1 MASPGRQ
8 APPEPSH
15 NNRHYRTNRR
25 SKATIVMT
33 DQVNFEAARPVSADP
48 AVDLA
53 VALAEALGQLP
64 QALLKGPAKI
74 LSPKAK
80 LELKIS
86 VESLAQ
92 ELGLKLGDQNELTI
106 RRIKRGKN
114 YSFIRANG
122 TAIRHVGT
130 IKRLNSMAVPPAYEE
145 VRYSPDPASHLQAVG
160 MDAAGRLQYRYH
172 ADWEKVREHRKAHR
186 LAKLVAAL
194 PKIRRNV
201 SMHLS
206 GDEPTREFALSAVI
220 ELIARTAIRPGNE
233 SYARLNGTRGAT
245 TMLKS
250 NVTLEDDCV
259 VLTFKA
265 KGGKAVRKECDAAKL
280 VRAIGILRTVPGK
293 RMFQYR
299 DQSGIVR
306 AVSTTQVNAYLR
318 EIAGIKISLKDFRTL
333 MASAVVLESLS
344 RISPAASARGRRR
357 QVLEAVRAAADELS
371 NTPAICRKSY
381 VHDTIVT
388 AFEDGILER
397 FAATMKGYRSQSKR
411 EQLLAQVVATAA
423 A

>member
-1 MASPGRQ
+1 M
-8 APPEPSH
+8 
-15 NNRHYRTNRR
+15 
-25 SKATIVMT
+25 M
-33 DQVNFEAARPVSADP
+33 DQQNFEAPRPVSADP
-48 AVDLA
+48 A

-64 QALLKGPAKI
+64 KAPVAK
-74 LSPKAK
+74 ARMANGT
-80 LELKIS
+80 S

-114 YSFIRANG
+114 YSFVRANG
-122 TAIRHVGT
+122 TPIRHVGT

-160 MDAAGRLQYRYH
+160 RDAAGRLQYRYH
-172 ADWEKVREHRKAHR
+172 SDWEKVREQRKAHR
-186 LAKLVAAL
+186 LARLVAAL

-201 SMHLS
+201 SAHLS
-206 GDEPTREFALSAVI
+206 GDQPTREFALAAVI

-245 TMLKS
+245 TLLKA
-250 NVTLEDDCV
+250 NVVLEDDCV
-259 VLTFKA
+259 VLAFKA

-280 VRAIGILRTVPGK
+280 MRAIRILSELPGK
-293 RMFQYR
+293 RMFQFK
-299 DQSGIVR
+299 DAAGNIR
-306 AVSTTQVNAYLR
+306 AVSTTQVNAFLR

-344 RISPAASARGRRR
+344 RISPAASAHGRKR

>member
-1 MASPGRQ
+1 
-8 APPEPSH
+8 
-15 NNRHYRTNRR
+15 
-25 SKATIVMT
+25 MT
-33 DQVNFEAARPVSADP
+33 DQQNLEPPGPASADP
-48 AVDLA
+48 AV
-53 VALAEALGQLP
+53 ALAEMLGQLP
-64 QALLKGPAKI
+64 KPADE
-74 LSPKAK
+74 KAAPSTP
-80 LELKIS
+80 KIS
-86 VESLAQ
+86 TPKTSVEELAQ

-114 YSFIRANG
+114 YHFVRANG
-122 TAIRHVGT
+122 TKIRHTGT
-130 IKRLNSMAVPPAYEE
+130 IRRLHRMAVPPAYRE
-145 VRYSPDPASHLQAVG
+145 VRYSPDPNSHLQAVG
-160 MDAAGRLQYRYH
+160 IDAAGRLQYRYH
-172 ADWEKVREHRKAHR
+172 ADWEKVREQRKAHR

-201 SMHLS
+201 SMHLA
-206 GDEPTREFALSAVI
+206 GEEPTREFALSAVI

-245 TMLKS
+245 TLLKS
-250 NVTLEDDCV
+250 NVTLEDDNF

-265 KGGKAVRKECDAAKL
+265 KGGKAVRKECNAAKL

-299 DQSGIVR
+299 DANGIVR
-306 AVSTTQVNAYLR
+306 GVSTTTVNAFLR

-333 MASAVVLESLS
+333 MASAVVVESLS
-344 RISPAASARGRRR
+344 RITPAASERGRKR
-357 QVLEAVRAAADELS
+357 QVLDAIRAAADQLS

-397 FAATMKGYRSQSKR
+397 FAATMKGQRSQSKR
-411 EQLLAQVVATAA
+411 EQLLAQVVMAA
-423 A
+423 AA

>member
-1 MASPGRQ
+1 M
-8 APPEPSH
+8 
-15 NNRHYRTNRR
+15 
-25 SKATIVMT
+25 I
-33 DQVNFEAARPVSADP
+33 DQQNFEATRPVSADP
-48 AVDLA
+48 A

-64 QALLKGPAKI
+64 KAPPVKIPPTIAAKT
-74 LSPKAK
+74 
-80 LELKIS
+80 S
-86 VESLAQ
+86 VEALARDI
-92 ELGLKLGDQNELTI
+92 GLTLGDQNELTI

-114 YSFIRANG
+114 YSFVRANG
-122 TAIRHVGT
+122 TPIRHVGT
-130 IKRLNSMAVPPAYEE
+130 IRRLNSMAVPPAYQQ
-145 VRYSPDPASHLQAVG
+145 VRYSPDPTSHLQAVG
-160 MDAAGRLQYRYH
+160 VDAAGRLQYRYH

-186 LAKLVAAL
+186 LARLVAAL

-245 TMLKS
+245 TLLKS
-250 NVTLEDDCV
+250 NVVLEDDTL
-259 VLTFKA
+259 VLAFKA

-299 DQSGIVR
+299 DNSGTVR
-306 AVSTTQVNAYLR
+306 TVSTTTVNAFLR

-344 RISPAASARGRRR
+344 RISPAASARGRKK

-411 EQLLAQVVATAA
+411 EQLLAHVVSAA
-423 A
+423 AA

>member
-1 MASPGRQ
+1 MMDQ
-8 APPEPSH
+8 Q
-15 NNRHYRTNRR
+15 NDV
-25 SKATIVMT
+25 AT
-33 DQVNFEAARPVSADP
+33 RPVSADP
-48 AVDLA
+48 TLPLA
-53 VALAEALGQLP
+53 KALGQWPPKLP
-64 QALLKGPAKI
+64 TPQQKI
-74 LSPKAK
+74 TVRTSVK
-80 LELKIS
+80 ELA
-86 VESLAQ
+86 E
-92 ELGLKLGDQNELTI
+92 ELGLKLGDQALLTI
-106 RRIKRGKN
+106 RRVKRGKS
-114 YSFIRANG
+114 YSFVRANG
-122 TAIRHVGT
+122 AHIRDART
-130 IKRLNSMAVPPAYEE
+130 IRRLHAMAVPPAYRE
-145 VRYSPDPASHLQAVG
+145 VRYSHDPNSHLQAIG
-160 MDAAGRLQYRYH
+160 RDAAGRLQYRYH
-172 ADWEKVREHRKAHR
+172 VDWEKVREHRKAHR
-186 LAKLVAAL
+186 LAKLVGAL

-201 SMHLS
+201 SKYLS

-245 TMLKS
+245 TLLKS
-250 NVTLEDDCV
+250 NVTLEDDCM

-299 DQSGIVR
+299 DRSGTVR
-306 AVSTTQVNAYLR
+306 AASTTAVNTFLR

-344 RISPAASARGRRR
+344 RITPASSARGRKK

-397 FAATMKGYRSQSKR
+397 FAATMKGYRTQAKR
-411 EQLLAQVVATAA
+411 EQLLAQVVTAA
-423 A
+423 AV

>member
-1 MASPGRQ
+1 M
-8 APPEPSH
+8 
-15 NNRHYRTNRR
+15 
-25 SKATIVMT
+25 M
-33 DQVNFEAARPVSADP
+33 DQQNFEAARPVSADP
-48 AVDLA
+48 S
-53 VALAEALGQLP
+53 VALAKALGQLP
-64 QALLKGPAKI
+64 EVAPPAP
-74 LSPKAK
+74 PKRTPK
-80 LELKIS
+80 TS
-86 VESLAQ
+86 VEDLAE
-92 ELGLKLGDQNELTI
+92 ELGLKLSDQNELTI
-106 RRIKRGKN
+106 RRIKRGKS

-122 TAIRHVGT
+122 RAIRDSGT
-130 IKRLNSMAVPPAYEE
+130 IKRLNAMAVPPAYEE
-145 VRYSPDPASHLQAVG
+145 VRYAPDPTSHLQAVG
-160 MDAAGRLQYRYH
+160 RDAAGRLQYRYH
-172 ADWEKVREHRKAHR
+172 SDWEKVREQRKAHR
-186 LAKLVAAL
+186 LARLVAAL

-201 SMHLS
+201 SAHLS
-206 GDEPTREFALSAVI
+206 GDQPSREFALSAVI

-245 TMLKS
+245 TLLKS
-250 NVTLEDDCV
+250 NVVVEDDNV

-280 VRAIGILRTVPGK
+280 VRAIGILREVPGK
-293 RMFQYR
+293 RMFQFR
-299 DQSGIVR
+299 DNSGTVR
-306 AVSTTQVNAYLR
+306 GVSTTQVNAFLR

-344 RISPAASARGRRR
+344 RISPAESARGRRK

>member
-1 MASPGRQ
+1 M
-8 APPEPSH
+8 
-15 NNRHYRTNRR
+15 
-25 SKATIVMT
+25 M
-33 DQVNFEAARPVSADP
+33 DQQNIEAARPVSADP
-48 AVDLA
+48 AV
-53 VALAEALGQLP
+53 ALAKALGQWP
-64 QALLKGPAKI
+64 KKPAAKSGLAGKI
-74 LSPKAK
+74 QVHT
-80 LELKIS
+80 
-86 VESLAQ
+86 VEELAQ
-92 ELGLKLGDQNELTI
+92 EHGLKLGDQNELTI
-106 RRIKRGKN
+106 RRIKRGKS
-114 YSFIRANG
+114 YSFVRANG
-122 TAIRHVGT
+122 SHVRDTRTIR
-130 IKRLNSMAVPPAYEE
+130 RLHAMAVPPAYVQ
-145 VRYSPDPASHLQAVG
+145 VRYSPDPSSHLQAVG
-160 MDAAGRLQYRYH
+160 RDAAGRLQYRYH

-201 SMHLS
+201 SAQLA
-206 GDEPTREFALSAVI
+206 GDEPTREFALAAVI

-245 TMLKS
+245 TLLKS

-265 KGGKAVRKECDAAKL
+265 KGGKAVRKECAASKL

-299 DQSGIVR
+299 DQSGTVR

-318 EIAGIKISLKDFRTL
+318 DIAGIKISLKDFRTL

-344 RISPAASARGRRR
+344 LISPAASARGRKK

-397 FAATMKGYRSQSKR
+397 FAATMKGYRTQAKR
-411 EQLLAQVVATAA
+411 EALLAQVVLAA
-423 A
+423 AV

>member
-1 MASPGRQ
+1 MMDQ
-8 APPEPSH
+8 QNIE
-15 NNRHYRTNRR
+15 
-25 SKATIVMT
+25 AT
-33 DQVNFEAARPVSADP
+33 RPVSADP
-48 AVDLA
+48 AV
-53 VALAEALGQLP
+53 ALAKALGQWP
-64 QALLKGPAKI
+64 KKPA
-74 LSPKAK
+74 AK
-80 LELKIS
+80 PLAGKPNS
-86 VESLAQ
+86 HTVEELAQ

-106 RRIKRGKN
+106 RRIRRGKS
-114 YSFIRANG
+114 YSFVRANG
-122 TAIRHVGT
+122 SHVRDPRTIR
-130 IKRLNSMAVPPAYEE
+130 RLHAMAVPPAYVQ
-145 VRYSPDPASHLQAVG
+145 VRYSPDPNSHLQAVG
-160 MDAAGRLQYRYH
+160 RDAAGRLQYRYH

-201 SMHLS
+201 SAQLA
-206 GDEPTREFALSAVI
+206 GDEPTREFALAAVI

-245 TMLKS
+245 TLLKS
-250 NVTLEDDCV
+250 NVTLEDDCL

-265 KGGKAVRKECDAAKL
+265 KGGKAVRKECAASKL
-280 VRAIGILRTVPGK
+280 VRAVGILRTVPGK

-299 DQSGIVR
+299 DQSGTVR

-344 RISPAASARGRRR
+344 RISPAASERGRKK

-397 FAATMKGYRSQSKR
+397 FAATMKGYRTQAKR
-411 EQLLAQVVATAA
+411 ERLLAQVVVAA
-423 A
+423 AV

>member
-1 MASPGRQ
+1 M
-8 APPEPSH
+8 
-15 NNRHYRTNRR
+15 
-25 SKATIVMT
+25 M
-33 DQVNFEAARPVSADP
+33 DQQNFEATRPGSADP
-48 AVDLA
+48 SVGLA
-53 VALAEALGQLP
+53 QALGQLP
-64 QALLKGPAKI
+64 KELPKDASNELLKKLAKPQKPQ
-74 LSPKAK
+74 LVAK
-80 LELKIS
+80 TS
-86 VESLAQ
+86 VEELAS
-92 ELGLKLGDQNELTI
+92 ELGLTLGDQNELTI
-106 RRIKRGKN
+106 RRIKRGKS
-114 YSFIRANG
+114 YTFIRANG
-122 TAIRHVGT
+122 TRIRHAGT
-130 IKRLNSMAVPPAYEE
+130 IRRLNRMAVPPAYQE
-145 VRYSPDPASHLQAVG
+145 VRYSPDPNSHLQAVG
-160 MDAAGRLQYRYH
+160 RDAAGRLQYRYH
-172 ADWEKVREHRKAHR
+172 ADWEKVREQRKAHR

-201 SMHLS
+201 NMHLA

-250 NVTLEDDCV
+250 NVTIEDDTI

-265 KGGKAVRKECDAAKL
+265 KGGKATRKECDAAKL

-299 DQSGIVR
+299 DASGVAR
-306 AVSTTQVNAYLR
+306 TVSTTTVNAFLR

-344 RISPAASARGRRR
+344 RISPAASARGRKK
-357 QVLEAVRAAADELS
+357 QVLDAVRAAADELS

-397 FAATMKGYRSQSKR
+397 FAATMKGYRTQSKR
-411 EQLLAQVVATAA
+411 EQLLAQVVTAA
-423 A
+423 AA